1 MSFFFH
7 ELAPSIHVL
16 GKGLQKGDKRT
27 WVYGTHFDLGDKLT
41 KKIAVCDE
49 IVSIKKYESYK
60 LTLKNKTC
68 WFDVR

>member
-16 GKGLQKGDKRT
+16 GKGLQKGDKEHGYMGPT
-27 WVYGTHFDLGDKLT
+27 LIWEILT